1 MNKDVLYIEPE
12 DDITDIITKIE
23 KSKEKIIALVPP
35 KKAGV
40 FRSVVNI
47 KLINKAGKSAE
58 KTIVLVTTDPSIV
71 KLAAATKLPVTKDL
85 QTAPVIP
92 KEEKEEEDDT
102 VSKEELVE
110 ESDGTVETVEDV
122 EELEGGDKE
131 DEESADEK
139 SEKTEDEDDEDADED
154 EDNEDEKE
162 PKTKGE
168 KAKSTKEK
176 PAKKRDG
183 LKSGNKIIAWLT
195 EHKKIAIIGGIG
207 AVVLILLLVWALAL
221 APSATVTVSVRTDSN
236 NFSQAVSFVDKINE
250 EDADAGKFYLE
261 EKKVESTETVE
272 FEATGKKNVG
282 EKASGELIVSA
293 SFQIPGGGKIPIQKG
308 AVFTINDLSYVATED
323 TQLMWDGDL
332 KTLQQDCE
340 NFDDLNSSKVCV
352 VSAKISVVAAEPGTK
367 YNIEKSDS
375 GWKSNLGLSS
385 IRSSSAMSGGTDK
398 ELTVVQ
404 QSDIDKAKESLKGAN
419 LEENKEKLLEQVGD
433 NVMLIDSSL
442 KQETLSAEATPKV
455 DEEVKEGV
463 KPTLKATTVTSV
475 FVIDKTKVEEFITK
489 KANLGEDK
497 KIYEMNNPFIESF
510 TKTEAGY
517 TGKLKTSYMT
527 GPKLTVSSIV
537 DLVKGRG
544 FGDAQHVLKDIDG
557 VTEVKIDGSF
567 PWVTSIPGDSNK
579 ITVNLEIKDQS
590 GNKVEQ
596 KEDEQSADEK
606 SEKKD
611 EKSEKTEEK
620 Q

>member
-12 DDITDIITKIE
+12 DDITDIIAKIE

-176 PAKKRDG
+176 SAKKRDG
-183 LKSGNKIIAWLT
+183 LKSGNKIIAWLA
-195 EHKKIAIIGGIG
+195 EHKKIAIISGVG

-236 NFSQAVSFVDKINE
+236 NFSQAISFVDKINE

-272 FEATGKKNVG
+272 FAATGKKNVG

-419 LEENKEKLLEQVGD
+419 LEENKERLLEQIGD

-537 DLVKGRG
+537 DLIKGRG

-557 VTEVKIDGSF
+557 VTEVKINGSF

-590 GNKVEQ
+590 GNNVEQ
-596 KEDEQSADEK
+596 KEENQSA
-606 SEKKD
+606 D

>member
-139 SEKTEDEDDEDADED
+139 SEKTEEKDEKAEDADEEED
-154 EDNEDEKE
+154 EEDEKE
-162 PKTKGE
+162 PEAKNE
-168 KAKSTKEK
+168 KAKIAKEK
-176 PAKKRDG
+176 PAKKRG
-183 LKSGNKIIAWLT
+183 ELKPGNKIIAWLT
-195 EHKKIAIIGGIG
+195 EHKKIAIISGVG

-221 APSATVTVSVRTDSN
+221 APSATVTVSIRTDSN
-236 NFSQAVSFVDKINE
+236 NFSQAVSFVEKINE

-272 FEATGKKNVG
+272 FAATGKKNVG
-282 EKASGELIVSA
+282 EKAKGEVVIYA
-293 SFQIPGGGKIPIQKG
+293 FFKEKG
-308 AVFTINDLSYVATED
+308 AVQVSAGATFTLGDYSFTSDKAAT
-323 TQLMWDGDL
+323 LNWDGM
-332 KTLQQDCE
+332 TATDCE
-340 NFDDLNSSKVCV
+340 NNGQA
-352 VSAKISVVAAEPGTK
+352 SAITSGCLIYGRVDVTAVEPGSK
-367 YNIEKSDS
+367 YNIAESNTGWNTTAPVGVYSD
-375 GWKSNLGLSS
+375 K
-385 IRSSSAMSGGTDK
+385 AMSGGTDK
-398 ELTVVQ
+398 EITVVQ

-419 LEENKEKLLEQVGD
+419 LEENKEKLLEQIGD

-537 DLVKGRG
+537 DLIKGRG

-557 VTEVKIDGSF
+557 VTEVKINGSF